1 MGIFGLFLLIS
12 MHVVR
17 IAVSLYEPSLF
28 RPATISHF
36 GAVVLY
42 IVPLA
47 GTLLFFSALLL
58 LYFERIKEDLLRS
71 LAAKEQALETQLRF
85 IDMFSHEYRTP
96 LAVIRT
102 NLDIL
107 QTKDQSNGDRFAS
120 NLGKMRRA
128 VLRLVEVAE
137 TVLVAEQRDDS
148 GTVVRRERIS
158 GPDFLRNILDEASVF
173 WSERAPQLQLVC
185 VEPIEFIGDRILL
198 KTAVLNLLDNAI
210 KYGHEKCVIS
220 ATLTAN
226 DKVVT
231 IVVADNGPGIPA
243 HELDQVFGKYFRG
256 SHAGLVRG
264 NGVGLY
270 LVQRIIEQH
279 FGSVSLSNRVA
290 GGVAATISLPLH
302 AGGGQQA

>member
-1 MGIFGLFLLIS
+1 
-12 MHVVR
+12 
-17 IAVSLYEPSLF
+17 
-28 RPATISHF
+28 
-36 GAVVLY
+36 
-42 IVPLA
+42 
-47 GTLLFFSALLL
+47 
-58 LYFERIKEDLLRS
+58 
-71 LAAKEQALETQLRF
+71 
-85 IDMFSHEYRTP
+85 
-96 LAVIRT
+96 
-102 NLDIL
+102 L

-279 FGSVSLSNRVA
+279 FGSVSLSNRVT

-302 AGGGQQA
+302 AGGGLQA